1 MSALLKSVFLTLPD
15 AVRRRLWIWQQQ
27 GPFRWPMVGHVKPES
42 LWRVRPISRVYGAD
56 RGLPLDRYYIER
68 FLATEAHLIR
78 GRVLEIAD
86 DSYTRRF
93 GGAKV
98 AQSDVLHV
106 EAGHSNV
113 TLVADLAH
121 GENLP
126 SAQFDCILCT
136 QTLPFIFDLRAAMQT
151 LYRILKPGGAL
162 LLTLPGIS
170 KISRYDMERWGHYWS
185 FTTLS
190 AQRLLGDVFG
200 AEAITVNAFG
210 NVLTSTAF
218 LHGLASEELSRME
231 LDFHDPDY
239 ELIITAKGLKAA

>member
-1 MSALLKSVFLTLPD
+1 MSALLKSIFLTLPD
-15 AVRRRLWIWQQQ
+15 GIRQRLWIWQQQ
-27 GPFRWPMVGHVKPES
+27 GPFRWPPVGYVKPNS

-56 RGLPLDRYYIER
+56 RGLPIDRYYIER
-68 FLATEAHLIR
+68 FLATEAHLIG
-78 GRVLEIAD
+78 GRVLEIAEN
-86 DSYTRRF
+86 SYTRRF

-98 AQSDVLHV
+98 MQSDVLHV
-106 EAGHSNV
+106 EAGHPNV
-113 TLVADLAH
+113 TLVADLAR

-136 QTLPFIFDLRAAMQT
+136 QTLPFIFDLCAAMQT
-151 LYRILKPGGAL
+151 LYRILKPGGVL

-190 AQRLLGDVFG
+190 TQRLLSDVFG
-200 AEAITVNAFG
+200 AETVKVSAFG

-218 LHGLASEELSRME
+218 LHGLASEELSQME
-231 LDFHDPDY
+231 LDTHDPDY
-239 ELIITAKGLKAA
+239 ELVITAKGLKAV

>member
-15 AVRRRLWIWQQQ
+15 GFRKRLWIWQQQ
-27 GPFRWPMVGHVKPES
+27 GLFRWPMVGHVKPES
-42 LWRVRPISRVYGAD
+42 LWRVRPISCVYGAD
-56 RGLPLDRYYIER
+56 RGLPVDRYYIER
-68 FLATEAHLIR
+68 FLATESHLIR
-78 GRVLEIAD
+78 GHVLEIAD

-93 GGAKV
+93 GGTKV
-98 AQSDVLHV
+98 VRSDVLHV
-106 EAGHSNV
+106 EAGHHNV
-113 TLVADLAH
+113 TVVADLAH

-136 QTLPFIFDLRAAMQT
+136 QTLPFIFDLGAAMQT

-170 KISRYDMERWGHYWS
+170 KISRYDVERWGHYWS

-190 AQRLLGDVFG
+190 AQRLLSDVFN
-200 AEAITVNAFG
+200 AEAVTVNAFG
-210 NVLTSTAF
+210 NVLTSIAF
-218 LHGLASEELSRME
+218 LHGLASEELSPME
-231 LDFHDPDY
+231 LEFHDPDY